1 MNGHP
6 ASSMAQRY
14 NVKPDPMESVAG
26 MQQYAG
32 PESPLAHKPSTTG
45 SVNQRIAWRTPSG
58 ASFSSQSR
66 SSTLFDDQSNVNT
79 ISQMPRQAGS

>member
-14 NVKPDPMESVAG
+14 NVKPDPMEGVSG
-26 MQQYAG
+26 MHNYDG
-32 PESPLAHKPSTTG
+32 PDIPLPQKPSTTG

-58 ASFSSQSR
+58 AAQSAQ
-66 SSTLFDDQSNVNT
+66 SMGSTLFDVPST
-79 ISQMPRQAGS
+79 AAQMPRPEGS